1 MTQKF
6 HSCES
11 IQEKW
16 KCMTQTLYTNVQNSF
31 MHRAKCPPRQE
42 WETVMNI
49 WCKLGQLLFLL
60 DLCLVVRFSQWEGR
74 SVRRLECRKK
84 KSLGY
89 LPFPL
94 TALALWFGQQCIP
107 EVPIK
112 GSFLRFNWIFIFR
125 GKQRPHLEPVFSE
138 ECKTG
143 NTAEQCQVS
152 LFNRSFCCSPCH
164 NCIGT
169 RGQGSY
175 PGRLFYH
182 SSSSP

>member
-1 MTQKF
+1 MKMYDSNFVYECSEQLHAQSQMPTETRMRNCHEHLMQVGT
-6 HSCES
+6 
-11 IQEKW
+11 I
-16 KCMTQTLYTNVQNSF
+16 TLS
-31 MHRAKCPPRQE
+31 PWP
-42 WETVMNI
+42 
-49 WCKLGQLLFLL
+49 LS
-60 DLCLVVRFSQWEGR
+60 VVRFSQWEGR

-138 ECKTG
+138 QCKTG